1 MPFQYEL
8 LWVGNIASMHTVLIY
23 SAMILS
29 ILTSNIA
36 HSATPAYCTGTHD
49 VGKMRLVVTNG
60 GVFGMLGSVGLTD
73 EPAVWPYEYNESACH
88 LGSVLTPDPIFG
100 ATQEYPA
107 ASGARQLQ
115 AAALWIGGVNWEGDT
130 LVSVAV
136 DGWHVNLELHPNS
149 APYGEL
155 FLRSPASDPLT
166 NSYSDQ
172 DYIATFTDTMVSGVI
187 GLTTDYLT
195 RRGHKPLGLS
205 ITQTSTVW
213 SSPLADDFVI
223 IEYQVTNVGPED
235 VKDIYVG
242 VFVDPL
248 DGNLLSGSATYC
260 HSCDDL
266 CGFVHTAQLPNSC
279 AFLDTLNIAWSADND
294 GDPDTLQEGWVTK
307 GGFRS
312 ERSAFGVRFLSVPKS
327 GSGVSFNWWNS
338 SSDPTAD
345 YGPYRHSAN
354 GQTAPNFGTG
364 GSGTPEGDRSKY
376 YLMSNHE
383 VDFDQPRI
391 PQIMANDSVW
401 EFPTS
406 YARNWLRWGG
416 EIRYCL
422 STGPFSLESYQ
433 TETFVVAF
441 VGAEEFH
448 MDPTN
453 LARLTLGDIDAWY
466 ANLNFGNLVKNAKQA
481 EWVYDNPGYDTDGDG
496 YRGKYHVCVIDSV
509 LVDSTWIPSIAETT
523 YYAGDGIPDWR
534 AVGPPPGP
542 KFWLHPYDK
551 GIRVRFNGLLSE
563 TTKDLVSNR
572 IDFEGYRIYLGRDD
586 REASLAL
593 AAGCDLKNYDKFVW
607 NPKLY
612 PSGGFEVQEV
622 PFTLDQLRCLYG
634 LGNDPCHDSLFD
646 PLAYTASAPYRLPG
660 YLGDSIF
667 YFVQH
672 GYNASRLGVDTPI
685 RKLYPNQPKPI
696 PGEPIPDSAYTED
709 GYLKYYEYECIIDGL
724 LPTVPYY
731 VNVTAIDYGD
741 PAGGVEALESSKLL
755 GLQDCYA
762 LENANQ
768 TGATNKPVYIY
779 PNPYRADAKYREMG
793 YEGRGSDRIN
803 DRERR
808 IHFANLP
815 AKCWIRIHT
824 LDGDMVREIRH
835 DMDPNDPASDHDT
848 WDLINRNVMAVE
860 SGLYYWSVEPD
871 SGPVQIGKLVIIR

>member
-1 MPFQYEL
+1 MDFR
-8 LWVGNIASMHTVLIY
+8 S
-23 SAMILS
+23 
-29 ILTSNIA
+29 
-36 HSATPAYCTGTHD
+36 
-49 VGKMRLVVTNG
+49 GKSHQPLGIHVTQI
-60 GVFGMLGSVGLTD
+60 SSQ
-73 EPAVWPYEYNESACH
+73 WS
-88 LGSVLTPDPIFG
+88 S
-100 ATQEYPA
+100 
-107 ASGARQLQ
+107 
-115 AAALWIGGVNWEGDT
+115 T
-130 LVSVAV
+130 LV
-136 DGWHVNLELHPNS
+136 
-149 APYGEL
+149 
-155 FLRSPASDPLT
+155 
-166 NSYSDQ
+166 
-172 DYIATFTDTMVSGVI
+172 
-187 GLTTDYLT
+187 
-195 RRGHKPLGLS
+195 
-205 ITQTSTVW
+205 
-213 SSPLADDFVI
+213 DDFVL
-223 IEYQVTNVGPED
+223 IEYRITNIGRNKLRD
-235 VKDIYVG
+235 MYVG
-242 VFVDPL
+242 FYLDPFFGAYAWLSAAFAQKLGGFLVDVPSPI
-248 DGNLLSGSATYC
+248 GC
-260 HSCDDL
+260 
-266 CGFVHTAQLPNSC
+266 P
-279 AFLDTLNIAWSADND
+279 FLDTLNMLWASSND
-294 GDPDTLQEGWVTK
+294 GQPNSDVFPPRWEESGP
-307 GGFRS
+307 FRS
-312 ERSAFGVRFLSVPKS
+312 TRTALGVRLLESPKEAHTL
-327 GSGVSFNWWNS
+327 SFNWWN
-338 SSDPTAD
+338 PAATNLEAD
-345 YGPYRHSAN
+345 YGPQHK
-354 GQTAPNFGTG
+354 GPG
-364 GSGTPEGDRSKY
+364 GLPIHPMGRNSGTPMGDVDKY
-376 YLMSNHE
+376 YM
-383 VDFDQPRI
+383 
-391 PQIMANDSVW
+391 MANGEMDPDIARVIEILPNDPVW
-401 EFPTS
+401 AYPPS
-406 YARNWLRWGG
+406 IARLYFFWGLNRFRA
-416 EIRYCL
+416 IL
-422 STGPFSLESYQ
+422 STGPFDLEAGEVK
-433 TETFVVAF
+433 TVVFA
-441 VGAEEFH
+441 VIGGENFH
-448 MDPTN
+448 NDPTN
-453 LARLTLGDIDAWY
+453 FNNLDTSGVDAWY
-466 ANLNFGNLVKNAKQA
+466 ANVDFTDLVKNAKQA

-496 YRGKYHVCVIDSV
+496 YRGKYHVCVLDSV
-509 LVDSTWIPSIAETT
+509 LVDSVWIPSVAETT

-534 AVGPPPGP
+534 AVGPPPAP
-542 KFWLHPYDK
+542 KFWLYPYDK

-607 NPKLY
+607 NPKIY

-646 PLAYTASAPYRLPG
+646 PLAYTAGTPYRLPG

-672 GYNASRLGVDTPI
+672 GYNASRLGIDTPI

-731 VNVTAIDYGD
+731 VNVTAFDYGD

-768 TGATNKPVYIY
+768 TGATNKQVYIY
-779 PNPYRADAKYREMG
+779 PNPYRTDAKYRDMG

-848 WDLINRNVMAVE
+848 WDLINRNIMAVE